1 MTGKSFLLKRVAN
14 LINHASIRFLILV
27 SYWSS
32 GTRQWPIRKENI
44 FIWGTTCQS
53 KFLIASWIL
62 PDLNIMFFS
71 RTFLPCREKTH
82 AYHESQQTNTND
94 AEPSTKPNQPIPKKS
109 DLNTNQIHHGSPKEP
124 RPAAYQTYPRSK
136 SIFPQTNQRNLPRP
150 SHINY
155 PDIVSSATLKA
166 TPSQSSPFQTIN
178 KSCDSLVSQARLEED
193 TSGDSRPEVDESVG
207 RWLQELP
214 TLCEPECNNM
224 LQSKVIN

>member
-1 MTGKSFLLKRVAN
+1 
-14 LINHASIRFLILV
+14 
-27 SYWSS
+27 
-32 GTRQWPIRKENI
+32 
-44 FIWGTTCQS
+44 
-53 KFLIASWIL
+53 
-62 PDLNIMFFS
+62 MFFS